1 MPNKDNRRAQKNPRS
16 GDRPTKTRAGRSAT
30 VRSDEGEAMTTPA
43 QPNATKP
50 VPDPGGKLPSSVR
63 EPSPIASSRS
73 LKDLAGALG
82 LTISAALLSHLE
94 EHAIHTVDDLRR
106 AGGVG
111 SLAGVSAHD
120 TAAIRLIT
128 AHANLS
134 VLTPDEQLRGALVA
148 QGYTSLLDVTK
159 APRADFVAAT
169 HDTLGGFKA
178 AQLYEMARAQLS
190 FH

>member
-73 LKDLAGALG
+73 LKD
-82 LTISAALLSHLE
+82 
-94 EHAIHTVDDLRR
+94 
-106 AGGVG
+106 
-111 SLAGVSAHD
+111 
-120 TAAIRLIT
+120 
-128 AHANLS
+128 
-134 VLTPDEQLRGALVA
+134 
-148 QGYTSLLDVTK
+148 GYTSLLDVTK